1 MPAKQ
6 VAFHDEARAGLKNG
20 AALLSRA
27 VRVTLGPRG
36 RNVVLQKSYGAPLIT
51 KDGASIAKEIELSD
65 HYENLGAQL
74 LETAASTT
82 NDDAGDGT
90 TTAITLAYDIL
101 EEGLRAVASG
111 ADPMAVKRGI
121 DDGCAAVIADLREH
135 STPVSGRE
143 DFERVARVSANNDPE
158 IGKIIADALDT
169 VGSEG
174 VVTVEEGKSS
184 ETTLE
189 VVEGMQFDKGFLSAR
204 FATVEDGS
212 EAVLDNPYILI
223 HEAKLSTVQDM
234 VAVLEKVSQ
243 VGRPLLII
251 AEDVEGEA
259 LSTLVVNRIRGNLA
273 VCAVKAPGF
282 GDRRTEMLRDIGT
295 LTGGQLVAEELG
307 IRLENVVLGMLG
319 QAERVIVTKD
329 TTTIVRGRGSEEDI
343 EGRKRQLRAQI
354 EDTTSDY
361 DSEKLQERLAKLAG
375 GVALIDV
382 GAPTEVA
389 MKEKKARVEDALNAT
404 RAAIE
409 EGTVTGGGVALMRS
423 QSAIDALIDARGAA
437 TGAGAEDELAGLR
450 ILRRALE
457 APTRQ
462 LAQNAGAEASLVA
475 QTVRNSDS
483 YSYGYNAATLEFED
497 LVAAGI
503 VDPTKVVRS
512 ALQNAVS
519 VAGIVLTTEAAITE
533 APKEEDE
540 HAGHS
545 HGPGRHHH

>member
-6 VAFHDEARAGLKNG
+6 VAFHEEARAGLKSG
-20 AALLSRA
+20 AELLARA

-36 RNVVLQKSYGAPLIT
+36 RNVVLQKSFGAPLIT

-90 TTAITLAYDIL
+90 TTAITLAYAIL
-101 EEGLRAVASG
+101 EAGLKVVASG
-111 ADPMAVKRGI
+111 ANPMSVKRGV
-121 DDGCAAVIADLREH
+121 DVACTAAIADLHKR
-135 STPVSGRE
+135 STPVSGRG
-143 DFERVARVSANNDPE
+143 DFERVARVAANDDAE
-158 IGKIIADALDT
+158 IGKIIADALDA
-169 VGSEG
+169 VGNEG
-174 VVTVEEGKSS
+174 VVTVEEGRSS

-189 VVEGMQFDKGFLSAR
+189 VVEGMQFDKGFLSSR
-204 FATVEDGS
+204 FATAEDAS

-223 HEAKLSTVQDM
+223 HQAKLSSVQDL
-234 VAVLEKVSQ
+234 VAVLEKVNQ

-295 LTGGQLVAEELG
+295 LTGGQLIAEELG

-329 TTTIVRGRGSEEDI
+329 TTTIVRGRGSASDI
-343 EGRKRQLRAQI
+343 DGRKRQLRAQI
-354 EDTTSDY
+354 DDTTSDY
-361 DSEKLQERLAKLAG
+361 DREKLQERLAKLAG

-389 MKEKKARVEDALNAT
+389 MKERKARVEDALNAT

-409 EGTVTGGGVALMRS
+409 EGTVVGGGVALIRA
-423 QSAIDALIDARGAA
+423 QSAIDELIAERGAA
-437 TGAGAEDELAGLR
+437 VSSEQEDELAGLR
-450 ILRRALE
+450 IVRAALE
-457 APTRQ
+457 APARQ
-462 LAQNAGAEASLVA
+462 LASNAGAEASLVA
-475 QTVRNSDS
+475 QRVRDGESES
-483 YSYGYNAATLEFED
+483 VGYNAATMQFED
-497 LVAAGI
+497 LIAAGI

-533 APKEEDE
+533 APDDSDDHG
-540 HAGHS
+540 HA
-545 HGPGRHHH
+545 HGPGHHHH